1 MYRLVLYILIAYI
14 VIAIIEALFGLLSF
28 SPLSILVSAIAFL
41 IVCLLSNKILAKIFK
56 APTSIESSY
65 ITALILTSI
74 VTPANNQNSLL
85 VIALIGIIAMTSKYL
100 IAVRHKHI
108 FNPAA
113 FAVVISGIFFSNP
126 ASWWIGTVS
135 LAPVTIIGGFL
146 IVKKL
151 RFFEFVSIFIASFL
165 LLTFITAILNKSDEF
180 VVLSQTLIYS
190 SLIFMGTVMLTEPQT
205 LPPKKVYR
213 NIYASIVGIL
223 SIYIL
228 PEIALLIGNIFS
240 FLVSLKR
247 KLTPELVE
255 KNKLASNIWEFVF
268 KSQKKLDFVPG
279 QYMEW
284 TLSHQNTDSRGNRR
298 FFTIA
303 SSPTEENLKLG
314 IRFEEKGSSFKRALF
329 ESEKN
334 KTIVAGNLSGDFIL
348 PKNKQKLAFIAGGIG
363 ITPFR
368 SIIKYLSDRK
378 EVKDIILIYSNS
390 EEKEI
395 VYKDLFDEGK
405 MIGLKPFYTLTNNE
419 NMPTSWKGEK
429 GRIDGNKIMRL
440 IPDFKERLFYI
451 SGPQPFVQAMKRTLV
466 ELRVSRRQIKT
477 DYFPGYA

>member
-165 LLTFITAILNKSDEF
+165 LLTFITAILNKSDVF
-180 VVLSQTLIYS
+180 VVLSKTLIYS
-190 SLIFMGTVMLTEPQT
+190 SLIFMGTVMFTEPQT
-205 LPPKKVYR
+205 LPPRKIYR
-213 NIYASIVGIL
+213 NIYSVLIGVL
-223 SIYIL
+223 SFYIL

-247 KLTPELVE
+247 KLTLELVE

-303 SSPTEENLKLG
+303 SSPTEESLRLG

-466 ELRVSRRQIKT
+466 ELKVSRRQIKT
-477 DYFPGYA
+477 DYFPSYA